1 MLRERG
7 WSIAAVPHWE
17 WAALA
22 SEPARLAHLAA
33 ALAAAGYWTAASAE
47 AAAAA
52 AAAEAA
58 ADESVAAPSLSAER
72 PPTAPGVWLWLI

>member
-1 MLRERG
+1 VLHERG
-7 WSIAAVPHWE
+7 WSIAAVPYWE

-22 SEPARLAHLAA
+22 SEPARLAHLAG
-33 ALAAAGYWTAASAE
+33 ALAGAGFWTAAEAE

-58 ADESVAAPSLSAER
+58 AEATAALSRPAERAPAAP
-72 PPTAPGVWLWLI
+72 GGWLWLI